1 MYSIVNRNKNKNNS
15 KSITNNREN
24 IIPKA
29 HSIQDYCNWK
39 YNKKQSFTKIKVIIN
54 NNERELKFTYLAKP
68 DNVANILTVRKDVFA
83 LVDTYNF
90 IHDEAL
96 SLLTPSYFKERIQN
110 IYNRQTTNLYRWNK
124 TWDELI

>member
-90 IHDEAL
+90 THDEAL

-110 IYNRQTTNLYRWNK
+110 IYNHQTTNLH
-124 TWDELI
+124 